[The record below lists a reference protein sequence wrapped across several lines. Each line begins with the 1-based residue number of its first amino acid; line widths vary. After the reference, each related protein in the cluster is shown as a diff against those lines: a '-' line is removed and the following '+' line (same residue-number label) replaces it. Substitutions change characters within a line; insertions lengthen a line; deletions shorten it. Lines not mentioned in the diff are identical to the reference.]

1 MADADEAARRD
12 NGLRATSYVALT
24 DVRADVSEHVL
35 TALRRARIAAYVD
48 AGVGNRLRLFVA
60 ADERTDARTIVAA
73 AVRGLAATQQASPE
87 TRNGDTVDG
96 DAPPDAAPHGGSGAA
111 DTEAA
116 FAALVANWHVDTV
129 AAVRDAERDLTREDA
144 DWRQRLARPSARD
157 EVPLDEDHYVP
168 PAPPPLPR
176 LARPTVAA
184 IVVLVA
190 SIMVLGLGAYVGLA
204 DQVTLVLGIGGLLV
218 AAGILLSRVREQRR
232 DDDDDGSAV

>member
-24 DVRADVSEHVL
+24 DVRADLSEYVL

-48 AGVGNRLRLFVA
+48 AGAGDRLRLFVA

-73 AVRGLAATQQASPE
+73 AVRGLAATQQAVTSASPE
-87 TRNGDTVDG
+87 THDN
-96 DAPPDAAPHGGSGAA
+96 DAPTDAASHRGSGAA
-111 DTEAA
+111 DTDAA